1 MNKLRF
7 TLWLVRSKLLDTKS
21 TIEAWPMQEHEY
33 LSSLRNLQLAAW
45 PKGAPTEAVYPLGEQ
60 PVTEYLRHWAKASPQ
75 KTAIHFY
82 GYQLSYAELDDLSDR
97 FAALLYQQGISAGD
111 RVAVFMPN
119 CPQLHIA
126 FYGIL
131 KAGAIHA
138 PVSPMAKGME
148 LSYQLNDSGA
158 TAIVCFDQL
167 LPVIRDVRSETD
179 LQLVISTSLS
189 ELCPAAPSI
198 PVPDLLQAPKLPISD
213 SIDMLPTLAVTAP
226 ATALPMLALDDI
238 AALNYTGGTT
248 GLPKGCIHTHGD
260 MLYTC
265 ASFVPAALGLNPDRV
280 SLNFMPEFW
289 IAGENAGLLFPVFTG
304 TTMVLLAR
312 WDALSFMSA
321 VQYYRV
327 GHTGL
332 LVDSASEV
340 LDHPR
345 VGEFDFS
352 SLEITSCV
360 SFIKKLTPEYRR
372 RWRELTGCTLFETSF
387 GMTETHTCDTFTAGM
402 QDDDFDLRSAPTFV
416 GLPVPGTEFKVCDFA
431 TGELLPL
438 GAEGELCVRTP
449 SLLKG
454 YWNKPEA
461 SADAL
466 RGGWLLTGDS
476 GVITELGHIRYL
488 GRRKEMLKVNG
499 MSVFPSELEAMLG
512 QHPDILASAVIGVA
526 DEKRGEAPL
535 AFIVAKPDSGLNADA
550 LYQWCKSAM
559 AIYKIPEI
567 RLVESLP
574 MTATGKVKKQELQ
587 EWI

>member
-1 MNKLRF
+1 MQERDY
-7 TLWLVRSKLLDTKS
+7 LDRLKDLQRR
-21 TIEAWPMQEHEY
+21 AWPQG
-33 LSSLRNLQLAAW
+33 
-45 PKGAPTEAVYPLGEQ
+45 KPTEPEYPLGQ
-60 PVTEYLRHWAKASPQ
+60 RPLGEYLDHWAATRGE

-82 GYQLSYAELDDLSDR
+82 GHDLSYAELADMSNR
-97 FAALLYQQGISAGD
+97 CAALLISLGVRPGD

-131 KAGAIHA
+131 KAGAVHA

-148 LSYQLNDSGA
+148 LSYQLADCGA
-158 TAIVCFDQL
+158 TVMICFDQL
-167 LPVIRDVRSETD
+167 LPAVREIRDKTSLREV
-179 LQLVISTSLS
+179 LSTSLS
-189 ELCPAAPSI
+189 ELCPINPPI
-198 PVPDLLQAPKLPISD
+198 PVPDLLQAPKLPTTD
-213 SIDMLPTLAVTAP
+213 SIDMLPALADIDNAGS
-226 ATALPMLALDDI
+226 LPTVALDDI

-265 ASFVPAALGLNPDRV
+265 ASFMPVALGLEPDRV

-289 IAGENAGLLFPVFTG
+289 IAGENAGLLFPVFAG
-304 TTMVLLAR
+304 TSMVLLAR
-312 WDALSFMSA
+312 WDALAFMGA
-321 VQYYRV
+321 VQHYRV

-332 LVDSASEV
+332 LVDSASDV

-345 VGEFDFS
+345 VNEFDFS
-352 SLEITSCV
+352 SLEVTSCV

-402 QDDDFDLRSAPTFV
+402 QDADFDLRSAPTFV
-416 GLPVPGTEFKVCDFA
+416 GLPVPGTEFKVCDFSS
-431 TGELLPL
+431 GELLPL

-461 SADAL
+461 STEAL
-466 RGGWLLTGDS
+466 RDGWLHTGDS
-476 GVITELGHIRYL
+476 GVITEQGHIRYL

-512 QHPDILASAVIGVA
+512 QHPDILASAVIGRA
-526 DEKRGEAPL
+526 DAQRGEMPL
-535 AFIVAKPDSGLNADA
+535 AFIVAKPGSGLTGEK
-550 LYQWCKSAM
+550 LHQWCRNAM
-559 AIYKIPEI
+559 ATYKIPEI

>member
-1 MNKLRF
+1 MQEQQYLDDLRQ
-7 TLWLVRSKLLDTKS
+7 RQAQ
-21 TIEAWPMQEHEY
+21 AWP
-33 LSSLRNLQLAAW
+33 AG
-45 PKGAPTEAVYPLGEQ
+45 KPTDPQYPLGQ
-60 PVTEYLRHWAKASPQ
+60 RPLTDHLRHWAIERPDRA
-75 KTAIHFY
+75 AIEFY
-82 GYQLSYAELDDLSDR
+82 GHRTTYAELDEQSDR
-97 FAALLYQQGISAGD
+97 CAALLQSLGIAPGD

-131 KAGAIHA
+131 KAGAVHA

-148 LSYQLNDSGA
+148 LSYQLKDSGA
-158 TAIVCFDQL
+158 TAIICFDQL
-167 LPVIRDVRSETD
+167 LPMVREIREQTD
-179 LQLVISTSLS
+179 LKQVISTSLS
-189 ELCPAAPSI
+189 ELRPASAPI
-198 PVPDLLQAPKLPISD
+198 PVPDLLHAPKLELTD
-213 SIDMLPTLAVTAP
+213 SIDLLSALQRTERPRQLP
-226 ATALPMLALDDI
+226 ALRLDDI

-265 ASFVPAALGLNPDRV
+265 ASFLPVALGLDPDRV

-289 IAGENAGLLFPVFTG
+289 IAGENAGLLFPVFSG
-304 TTMVLLAR
+304 TTLVLLAR
-312 WDALSFMSA
+312 WDAETFMAA
-321 VQYYRV
+321 VQHYRV
-327 GHTGL
+327 SHTGL

-345 VGEFDFS
+345 VADFDLS
-352 SLEITSCV
+352 SLQITSCV

-402 QDDDFDLRSAPTFV
+402 QDDNFDLKSAPTFV
-416 GLPVPGTEFKVCDFA
+416 GLPVPGTEFKVCAFE

-438 GAEGELCVRTP
+438 GEEGELCVRSP

-461 SADAL
+461 SAEAL
-466 RGGWLLTGDS
+466 RDGWLHTGDS
-476 GVITELGHIRYL
+476 GVITETGHLRYL

-512 QHPDILASAVIGVA
+512 QHPNILASAVIGRA
-526 DEKRGEAPL
+526 DDKRGQSPV
-535 AFIVAKPDSGLNADA
+535 AFVVAKPGSELTAEA
-550 LYQWCKSAM
+550 LIDWCRQSM
-559 AIYKIPEI
+559 AIYKVPEI
-567 RLVESLP
+567 KLVESLP
-574 MTATGKVKKQELQ
+574 MTATGKVKKQDLQ
-587 EWI
+587 QWID

>member
-1 MNKLRF
+1 
-7 TLWLVRSKLLDTKS
+7 
-21 TIEAWPMQEHEY
+21 MQEIDY
-33 LSSLRNLQLAAW
+33 LTTLRALQQAAW
-45 PKGAPTEAVYPLGEQ
+45 PSDAPTEPVYPLGEQ
-60 PVTEYLRHWAKASPQ
+60 PLTRYLQHWAKKSPN

-82 GYQLSYAELDDLSDR
+82 GHQLSYAELDDLSNR
-97 FAALLYQQGISAGD
+97 FAALLYQQGINPGD

-158 TAIVCFDQL
+158 NTIVCFDQL
-167 LPVIRDVRSETD
+167 LPVVRDIRAETS

-189 ELCPAAPSI
+189 ELCPAQPPI
-198 PVPDLLQAPKLPISD
+198 PVPDLLQAPKLPITD
-213 SIDMLPTLAVTAP
+213 SIDMLPALQSIAP
-226 ATALPMLALDDI
+226 ADNLPELNLDDI

-265 ASFVPAALGLNPDRV
+265 ASFLPVALGLDAERI

-289 IAGENAGLLFPVFTG
+289 IAGENAGLLYPVFAG
-304 TTMVLLAR
+304 TTLVLLAR
-312 WDALSFMSA
+312 WDALTFMSA
-321 VQYYRV
+321 VQHYRV
-327 GHTGL
+327 KQTGL

-340 LDHPR
+340 LDHPQ
-345 VGEFDFS
+345 VSEFDLS
-352 SLEITSCV
+352 SLETTSCV
-360 SFIKKLTPEYRR
+360 SFIKKLTPEYRQ
-372 RWRELTGCTLFETSF
+372 RWRALTGCTLFETSF
-387 GMTETHTCDTFTAGM
+387 GMTETHTCDTFTAGL
-402 QDDDFDLRSAPTFV
+402 QKDNFDLKSAPTFV

-431 TGELLPL
+431 TGDLLPL
-438 GAEGELCVRTP
+438 GSEGELCVRTP

-461 SADAL
+461 SAEAL
-466 RGGWLLTGDS
+466 RDGWLHTGDS
-476 GVITELGHIRYL
+476 GVITEQGFIRYL

-512 QHPDILASAVIGVA
+512 QHPDILASAVIGRP
-526 DEKRGEAPL
+526 DEQRGQMPV
-535 AFIVAKPDSGLNADA
+535 AFIICKPGSNSSAESLHA
-550 LYQWCKSAM
+550 WCKSAM
-559 AIYKIPEI
+559 AIFKVPEI
-567 RLVESLP
+567 RLVDTLP

-587 EWI
+587 DWIN

>member
-1 MNKLRF
+1 MLERDYLSDLKTRQQ
-7 TLWLVRSKLLDTKS
+7 R
-21 TIEAWPMQEHEY
+21 AWPPGKPAEPQ
-33 LSSLRNLQLAAW
+33 
-45 PKGAPTEAVYPLGEQ
+45 YPLGER
-60 PVTEYLRHWAKASPQ
+60 PLTEYLRHWARQTPDRP
-75 KTAIHFY
+75 AIEYY
-82 GYQLSYAELDDLSDR
+82 GHRTTYSELDELSDR
-97 FAALLYQQGISAGD
+97 CAALLYSLGVGVGD

-119 CPQLHIA
+119 CPQLHVA

-131 KAGAIHA
+131 KAGAVHA

-148 LSYQLNDSGA
+148 LSYQLKDSGA

-167 LPVIRDVRSETD
+167 LPVVREIRDQTELRV
-179 LQLVISTSLS
+179 VISTSLS
-189 ELCPAAPSI
+189 ELCPAEPPI
-198 PVPDLLQAPKLPISD
+198 PVPDLLRAPKLDPSD
-213 SIDMLPTLAVTAP
+213 SIDLLPALARTQA
-226 ATALPMLALDDI
+226 AERLPELSLDDI

-265 ASFVPAALGLNPDRV
+265 ASFLPVALGLDPDRI

-289 IAGENAGLLFPVFTG
+289 IAGENAGLLYPVFSG
-304 TTMVLLAR
+304 TTLVLLAR
-312 WDALSFMSA
+312 WDAQAFMAA
-321 VQYYRV
+321 VQHYKV
-327 GHTGL
+327 SHTGL

-345 VGEFDFS
+345 TGDYDLS
-352 SLEITSCV
+352 SLQLTSCV

-402 QDDDFDLRSAPTFV
+402 QDDDFDLKSAPTFV
-416 GLPVPGTEFKVCDFA
+416 GLPVPGTEFKVCSFE

-438 GAEGELCVRTP
+438 GEEGELCVRSP

-461 SADAL
+461 SAEAL
-466 RGGWLLTGDS
+466 RDGWLHTGDS
-476 GVITELGHIRYL
+476 GVITETGHIRYL

-512 QHPDILASAVIGVA
+512 QHPDLLASAVIGRA
-526 DEKRGEAPL
+526 DDKRGQSPV
-535 AFIVAKPDSGLNADA
+535 AFVVAKPGSGLTAEA
-550 LYQWCKSAM
+550 LVDWCRQSM
-559 AIYKIPEI
+559 AIYKVPEV

-574 MTATGKVKKQELQ
+574 MTATGKVKKQDLQ
-587 EWI
+587 KWID

>member
-1 MNKLRF
+1 MRERDYLERLKDLQNR
-7 TLWLVRSKLLDTKS
+7 
-21 TIEAWPMQEHEY
+21 AWP
-33 LSSLRNLQLAAW
+33 AG
-45 PKGAPTEAVYPLGEQ
+45 KPTQPEYPLGQ
-60 PVTEYLRHWAKASPQ
+60 RPLNEYLDHWAATRGD
-75 KTAIHFY
+75 KTSIHFY
-82 GYQLSYAELDDLSDR
+82 GHDLSYAELAEQSNR
-97 FAALLYQQGISAGD
+97 FAALLISLGVKPGD

-119 CPQLHIA
+119 CPQFHIA
-126 FYGIL
+126 FFGIL

-148 LSYQLNDSGA
+148 LSYQLVDSGA
-158 TAIVCFDQL
+158 SVIICFDQL
-167 LPVIRDVRSETD
+167 LPVVRDIREQTD
-179 LQLVISTSLS
+179 LREMISTSLS
-189 ELCPAAPSI
+189 ELCPATSPV
-198 PVPDLLQAPKLPISD
+198 PVPDLLQAPKLPVTD
-213 SIDMLPTLAVTAP
+213 SIDMLPALAEIEAP
-226 ATALPMLALDDI
+226 AVLPSIALDDI

-248 GLPKGCIHTHGD
+248 GLPKGCIHTHRD

-265 ASFVPAALGLNPDRV
+265 ASFMPVALGLESDRV

-289 IAGENAGLLFPVFTG
+289 IAGENAGLLFPVFAG

-312 WDALSFMSA
+312 WDALAFMSA

-345 VGEFDFS
+345 VDEFDFS
-352 SLEITSCV
+352 SLEVTSCV

-416 GLPVPGTEFKVCDFA
+416 GLPVPGTEFKVCDFS
-431 TGELLPL
+431 TGELMPL

-461 SADAL
+461 SAEVL
-466 RGGWLLTGDS
+466 RDGWLHTGDS
-476 GVITELGHIRYL
+476 GLITEQGHIRYL

-512 QHPDILASAVIGVA
+512 QHPDILASAVIGRA
-526 DEKRGEAPL
+526 DEQRGEMPL
-535 AFIVAKPDSGLNADA
+535 AFIVAKPGSGLTADQ
-550 LYQWCKSAM
+550 LHLWCKKAM
-559 AIYKIPEI
+559 AVYKIPEI